1 MSIPIITSDLL
12 VDLST
17 EQQEV
22 LGGGYGGR
30 FSPRRFSPRGF
41 SPRRFSP
48 FSFFPGRY

>member
-1 MSIPIITSDLL
+1 MSSPIITSDLL
-12 VDLST
+12 VELST

-22 LGGGYGGR
+22 LGGGYGG
-30 FSPRRFSPRGF
+30 RFSPRGF